1 MVQDVINAGECSIC
15 AWRKYILLSDGMPYK
30 YKNIKFIWSDV
41 SCTVYI
47 SLLIF
52 CLDDL
57 SIGIT
62 GVFNSPTITVLLLIS
77 LFMAINICLKYWGAL
92 MFGAY
97 IFTIL
102 KFSYWIDPLIIM

>member
-1 MVQDVINAGECSIC
+1 MAQDVINAEECSYVLEGSIFC
-15 AWRKYILLSDGMPYK
+15 FRMECPI
-30 YKNIKFIWSDV
+30 NIKFIWSDV
-41 SCTVYI
+41 SFTVYI

-77 LFMAINICLKYWGAL
+77 LFMAVSISFMY
-92 MFGAY
+92 
-97 IFTIL
+97 
-102 KFSYWIDPLIIM
+102 

>member
-1 MVQDVINAGECSIC
+1 
-15 AWRKYILLSDGMPYK
+15 MPCK
-30 YKNIKFIWSDV
+30 YKNIKFIWSNV
-41 SCTVYI
+41 SFTACI

-62 GVFNSPTITVLLLIS
+62 GVFKSPTITVLLLIS
-77 LFMAINICLKYWGAL
+77 LFMAIIIYLIYWGASML
-92 MFGAY
+92 GAY
-97 IFTIL
+97 IFMIL

>member
-1 MVQDVINAGECSIC
+1 MAQDVINAEECSYVLERSIFC
-15 AWRKYILLSDGMPYK
+15 FQMECPI
-30 YKNIKFIWSDV
+30 NIKFIWSDV
-41 SCTVYI
+41 SFTVYI

-77 LFMAINICLKYWGAL
+77 LFMAINICLIY
-92 MFGAY
+92 
-97 IFTIL
+97 
-102 KFSYWIDPLIIM
+102 